1 MQEEDHVAAATR
13 GDTGPWG
20 HHECRQS
27 PLPACPR
34 CVCSDY
40 GSSVALIGG
49 GSRFHYISHILEKH
63 QQQEE
68 ERPANNN
75 SQVSHDGPRG
85 WQLNSVVNLVS
96 EVCTILL
103 G

>member
-1 MQEEDHVAAATR
+1 MQEEDHVAAATC

-20 HHECRQS
+20 HHECRPS
-27 PLPACPR
+27 PIRCPN
-34 CVCSDY
+34 DY
-40 GSSVALIGG
+40 EPSVALIGG
-49 GSRFHYISHILEKH
+49 GSRFHVISHILEKH

-68 ERPANNN
+68 ERAANNN

-96 EVCTILL
+96 EVRTAPL